1 MLFNEKLQNLR
12 KNKGVTQEELAKS
25 LFVSRT
31 AVSKWESGRGYPNID
46 SLKAIAKYF
55 GVSVDELLS
64 CEEALA
70 VANES
75 QKQNQKTFR
84 AIIFGLADAFCS
96 LLLFLPLFANRN
108 GQGVAPCSVVG
119 LTQIQPYLKVSF
131 LTLIILTSAYG
142 IFALTLQNYDNAVWE
157 KCKFKISFGLSLA
170 LLLLFILTLQPYA
183 SIFVFLSLAIKTATL
198 VKWQRH

>member
-64 CEEALA
+64 CEEVLV
-70 VANES
+70 VAQES

-84 AIIFGLADAFCS
+84 SIIFGLADTFFS

-108 GQGVAPCSVVG
+108 GQVVDPCSVLA
-119 LTQIQPYLKVSF
+119 LTQIQPYLKVLF

-142 IFALTLQNYDNAVWE
+142 IFALTLQNFENIRWE
-157 KCKFKISFGLSLA
+157 KCKFKISFGLSLVA
-170 LLLLFILTLQPYA
+170 LALFVLTLQPYA
-183 SIFVFLSLAIKTATL
+183 TIYAFLLLAIKTATL
-198 VKWQRH
+198 INWQRH

>member
-12 KNKGVTQEELAKS
+12 KNKGVTQEDLAKS

-64 CEEALA
+64 CEEVLV
-70 VANES
+70 VAQE
-75 QKQNQKTFR
+75 NQKKNQQTFKS
-84 AIIFGLADAFCS
+84 IIFGLADAFCS
-96 LLLFLPLFANRN
+96 FLLFLPLFANRN
-108 GQGVAPCSVVG
+108 GQAVTPCSVTQ
-119 LTQIQPYLKVSF
+119 LTQIQPYIKVLF

-142 IFALTLQNYDNAVWE
+142 IFALTLQNFENIRWE
-157 KCKFKISFGLSLA
+157 KCKFKISLLLSSA
-170 LLLLFILTLQPYA
+170 LLFVFVLTLQPYA
-183 SIFVFLSLAIKTATL
+183 TIYVIFAFAIKTATL